1 MTSPVLVGRGEELAL
16 LTAAVANAPSVAFVE
31 GEEGVGKTRLV
42 AELTGTMVGHCQPLR
57 DPFPYGVI
65 FECLGACSDRLT
77 GRLGAITGALR
88 PYLPELA
95 DRLPPTPEPLGD
107 PAAERHRLFRAIRDL
122 IAAMGRLTLVIED
135 IHWADEG
142 TRQLLRFVLTNQPPE
157 LSLVLTYRREDLP
170 GGTTLGRAFRPPHS
184 THIVLRP
191 LDTDG
196 VRDLAEALLRRPV
209 TPEFATTLHKRTAGI
224 PFVVEETM
232 HALSNPKA
240 GNPDARLLDTVE
252 VPASLREAM
261 IERLDGLP
269 TIARCIAEAAA
280 VLGVPAGIEALSA
293 IAVETQARTQQATMK
308 LLEAG
313 VLVEPVENK
322 YGYRHALARRTVYES
337 LPGPRRQE
345 LHLRSSRVL
354 SRLDPTP
361 LVQVAEHC
369 RRAGLIQEW
378 LRYGEQAADA
388 AMDAGDA
395 STAIELRCALVS
407 EPDVPAADVDRL
419 ATKLC
424 QDALAGLHQHEVTA
438 QFERLMADQRLS
450 DEVRGEVQ
458 LGLGLVLVRGC
469 DDIDR
474 GRLEIEMALPAL
486 SKRPERALR
495 GMAVLAM
502 PYLGTAPLAEHLGW
516 LRKVERGLPDAPGVR
531 IALLANILGAR
542 IHMEGAIGS
551 VDPPQADDPDSTRQL
566 ARLYNNVADSYS
578 WVGHY
583 RWAAKYLRM
592 GLDLA
597 TRSGAPYVVGTG
609 EATRIRLDWLAG
621 DWSGLDERA
630 RQLTEVYEHLHP
642 VTTELCLVRGWLATA
657 QGDWGCA
664 VECFRQTGLD
674 APEKAIAPA
683 VIAAFGGMVALLL
696 ARDDPEAAAREA
708 DSGLEILRRK
718 GIWAWAGEFA
728 PQAVDAYLK
737 VGRAADAHALTRDFE
752 TGLVSV
758 DAPLARAALAVCRA
772 HLGHESF
779 EIARRLYENLG
790 QPYRVAQMA
799 ERLAHTSEE
808 LNDLAVQYEAIGATT
823 DAARCR
829 HLIRTSGG
837 PIPSR
842 RGRRGYGNELS
853 PREHDVARLLA
864 AGQTNRQIASALF
877 LSRRTVE
884 QHVANILRKMGVSS
898 RQDLLS

>member
-16 LTAAVANAPSVAFVE
+16 LTAAVANAPSVVFVE

-42 AELTGTMVGHCQPLR
+42 AELPGSVVGHCQPLR

-65 FECLGACSDRLT
+65 FECLGACADRLT

-122 IAAMGRLTLVIED
+122 ISAMGRLTLVIED

-170 GGTTLGRAFRPPHS
+170 GGTTLGRAFRPQHS
-184 THIVLRP
+184 THVVLRP
-191 LDTDG
+191 LDTNG
-196 VRDLAEALLRRPV
+196 VRDLAEAILRRPV

-232 HALSNPKA
+232 HALR
-240 GNPDARLLDTVE
+240 NPDARLLDTVE

-269 TIARCIAEAAA
+269 TIARGIAEAAA
-280 VLGVPAGIEALSA
+280 VLGVPAGIDGLSA

-313 VLVEPVENK
+313 VLIEPVENK

-354 SRLDPTP
+354 SRLDPIP

-395 STAIELRCALVS
+395 STALELRCALVS
-407 EPDVPAADVDRL
+407 EPEVPPADVDRL

-424 QDALAGLHQHEVTA
+424 QDALTGLHQHEVTA
-438 QFERLMADQRLS
+438 QFERLLADQRLS

-458 LGLGLVLVRGC
+458 LGLGLILVRGC
-469 DDIDR
+469 DEIDR
-474 GRLEIEMALPAL
+474 GRSEIEMALPAL
-486 SKRPERALR
+486 AHRSERVLR

-502 PYLGTAPLAEHLGW
+502 PYLSTAPLAEHMVW
-516 LRKVERGLPDAPGVR
+516 LRKVEQGLPDVAVPSVR
-531 IALLANILGAR
+531 IALLANVLGAR
-542 IHMEGAIGS
+542 IHMEGEIGS
-551 VDPPQADDPDSTRQL
+551 VDPPHADDPECTRQL

-583 RWAAKYLRM
+583 RLAAKYLRT

-597 TRSGAPYVVGTG
+597 TRSGAPYVVGTA

-621 DWSGLDERA
+621 EWSGLDERA

-642 VTTELCLVRGWLATA
+642 VATELSLVRGWLATA

-664 VECFRQTGLD
+664 VECFQSTGLD
-674 APEKAIAPA
+674 APEKGIAPA
-683 VIAAFGGMVALLL
+683 VIAAFGGMVTLLL

-708 DSGLEILRRK
+708 DTGAEVLRRK
-718 GIWAWAGEFA
+718 GVWSWGGEFA
-728 PQAVDAYLK
+728 AQAVDAYLR
-737 VGRAADAHALTRDFE
+737 VGRTADAHELTRDFE

-772 HLGHESF
+772 HLGYESY
-779 EIARRLYENLG
+779 EIPRRLYENLG
-790 QPYRVAQMA
+790 QPYRVAQLA
-799 ERLAHTSEE
+799 ERLAHTPED
-808 LNDLAVQYEAIGATT
+808 LNDLAVQYEALGATT

-829 HLIRTSGG
+829 HIIRTSGG

-884 QHVANILRKMGVSS
+884 QHVANILRKLGVSS